1 MSNTINTANPLN
13 ILRVDA
19 SMRYDGSVSRDLA
32 DDLVAALDARHGG
45 VSVTNRD
52 LAGGIPLI
60 DEAWIG
66 ANFTDPAERSDD
78 QKEVLALSDTLVGEL
93 KDADA
98 LVIAVPIY
106 NFGIPAALKAWI
118 DLIARARETFRYSE
132 DGPVGLLGGKKTYV
146 VIASGGTEIG
156 GDIDFASGYLKH
168 VLGFVGIDDVTL
180 IAADRLMSSA
190 EDPIGAAK
198 AVIAEFASQD
208 SALAA

>member
-1 MSNTINTANPLN
+1 MSNTINTASPLN
-13 ILRVDA
+13 VLRVDA
-19 SMRYDGSVSRDLA
+19 SMRYEGSVSRDLA
-32 DDLVAALDARHGG
+32 DNLVAALDARHGG

-60 DEAWIG
+60 DETWIG
-66 ANFTDPAERSDD
+66 ANFTDPAERSND

-156 GDIDFASGYLKH
+156 SDIDFASGFLKH
-168 VLGFVGIDDVTL
+168 VLGFVGIDDVTV
-180 IAADRLMSSA
+180 IAADRLMSNA
-190 EDPIGAAK
+190 EDPVAAAK
-198 AVIAEFASQD
+198 AAIVAIGADKTAM
-208 SALAA
+208 AA